1 MQHVKWSFV
10 LECRYGPK
18 TQLSSAFTLAWAPLI
33 DNLFEG
39 ITGYMVH
46 KDERGHDA
54 RRRLQQTQQSN
65 GKKQSDQR
73 DGVIQING

>member
-10 LECRYGPK
+10 LKCRYGPK
-18 TQLSSAFTLAWAPLI
+18 TQLSSAFTAEPQLTN
-33 DNLFEG
+33 NLFEG

-46 KDERGHDA
+46 KDESGHGA